1 MSRQFII
8 RLLRK
13 KIISGISI
21 LLLCATAS
29 AGTDIKVN
37 YPSSGSGEYELTLL
51 KLALS
56 KLNSHHSVSLVD
68 EAGATQARV
77 IERVRS
83 GEIDLMWAA
92 TNKELESSLLPIRIP
107 LYKGLLGYRVLLIE
121 KNAQE
126 KFNVI
131 ADGNDLKNIQ
141 FGQGKTWTDTDILK
155 ANGLQVI
162 TATKYESLFY
172 MLDGGRFDAFPR
184 GIQEPW
190 SELERFN
197 TLSLKVDDKL
207 LFVYKMPLYF
217 FTRKENSALATNLEQ
232 AFYQAIADGSFDT
245 VFWNSPLVQEVLK
258 KSNLKQRRVFYLD
271 NPGLPAETPID
282 NKALWVDMEELVR
295 MSQVQKYNNN

>member
-1 MSRQFII
+1 MSRQLII
-8 RLLRK
+8 RVLLK
-13 KIISGISI
+13 KIISGINI
-21 LLLCATAS
+21 LFLCVTAS
-29 AGTDIKVN
+29 AGADIKVN
-37 YPSSGSGEYELTLL
+37 FPSSGSGEYELTLL

-56 KLNSHHSVSLVD
+56 KLNTNHSVSLVD

-107 LYKGLLGYRVLLIE
+107 LYKGLLGYRILLIE
-121 KNAQE
+121 KKSQE
-126 KFNVI
+126 KFNAI
-131 ADGNDLKNIQ
+131 AGFNDLKSIT
-141 FGQGKTWTDTDILK
+141 FGQGKTWTDTDILR
-155 ANGLQVI
+155 ANGLNVI

-190 SELERFN
+190 KELGRFDG
-197 TLSLKVDDKL
+197 LSLKADEKL

-217 FTRKENSALATNLEQ
+217 FTRKENSNLAANLEQ
-232 AFYQAIADGSFDT
+232 GFYKAIADGSFDE
-245 VFWNSPLVQEVLK
+245 VFWSSSLVQEVLK
-258 KSNLKQRRVFYLD
+258 KSKLKQRRVFYLD

-282 NKALWVDMEELVR
+282 KKELWVDMDELIR
-295 MSQVQKYNNN
+295 MSN